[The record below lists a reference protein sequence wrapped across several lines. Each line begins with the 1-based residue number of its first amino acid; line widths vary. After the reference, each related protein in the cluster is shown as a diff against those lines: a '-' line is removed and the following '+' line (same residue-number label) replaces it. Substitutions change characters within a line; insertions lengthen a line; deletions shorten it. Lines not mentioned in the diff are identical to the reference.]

1 MNAPAH
7 ARPVAQHAH
16 AHPRRP
22 AGAGALLRLALRR
35 DRVLIAAGA
44 LAVTGLVAASAV
56 ALAGLYPDTASR
68 QTFAA
73 SVDATPAFL
82 ALTGPVFDGSTIGGL
97 TAWRSVATAVV
108 VLGLLSTVIVVRH
121 TRQDEETGRQ
131 DLVLSSVVDR
141 GSPLAVAA
149 LAAAALDGLAAVL
162 IAGVML
168 GQGQPPAGSLLLGLA
183 IGGGG
188 FVFAGLAA
196 VVAQLVV
203 AARTATGLGC
213 ALVGLGFVLRAVGD
227 SSPDLSWVSWLSPI
241 GWAQQVQAFAA
252 DRWWL
257 AGILLLVSLLA
268 FAVARRID
276 RRRDVG
282 AGVVAP
288 STGRA
293 TATAGLR
300 GPASLT
306 LRLQRGALIG
316 WAAVFVV
323 LGGVYGGATS
333 GVDQLVSGTPALA
346 DTIRRLGGTTQ
357 ITVAFLTA
365 TVTLLAIVAAA
376 FGVSAVVRLRAEET
390 VGRTEMLL
398 ATATSRNRVL
408 APVLVLAVLGAG
420 VLLLLGGTVAA
431 LTAGS
436 VGGSGISVSDVLD
449 PVVRT
454 AGAEI
459 PAAVVVVAVAV
470 LLLGRLPR
478 AAGAAW
484 GVLAAV
490 GLLGLIGP
498 SLGWPTGVL
507 DVSPFHALGS
517 ADALGGTAFWITTVV
532 AVVLIGV
539 GWWGW
544 RRRDIG

>member
-1 MNAPAH
+1 MSAPAP
-7 ARPVAQHAH
+7 ARPVPHHAH
-16 AHPRRP
+16 AQPRRL
-22 AGAGALLRLALRR
+22 AGAGVLFRLALRR

-44 LAVTGLVAASAV
+44 LAVTGLVTSSAV
-56 ALAGLYPDTASR
+56 ALAGLYPDVAAR
-68 QTFAA
+68 QAFAA

-108 VLGLLSTVIVVRH
+108 ILGLVSTVVVVRH

-131 DLVLSSVVDR
+131 DLVLSSAVDR

-149 LAAAALDGLAAVL
+149 LTAAVLNGLAALL
-162 IAGVML
+162 IAGVLLGL
-168 GQGQPPAGSLLLGLA
+168 GQPLTGSLLLGLA
-183 IGGGG
+183 IGVGG

-213 ALVGLGFVLRAVGD
+213 ALVGVGFVLRAVGD
-227 SSPDLSWVSWLSPI
+227 SSPGLSWVSWLSPI
-241 GWAQQVQAFAA
+241 GWAQQVQAFAT

-257 AGILLLVSLLA
+257 VVIVLLA
-268 FAVARRID
+268 GVLMFAVAHSVD
-276 RRRDVG
+276 GRRDVG
-282 AGVVAP
+282 AGVLAP
-288 STGRA
+288 STGRS
-293 TATAGLR
+293 TAARNLR

-306 LRLQRGALIG
+306 ARLHRGAMIG
-316 WAAVFVV
+316 WTVVFLV

-365 TVTLLAIVAAA
+365 TVTILAIVTAA
-376 FGVSAVVRLRAEET
+376 FGVSTVLRLRGEET
-390 VGRTEMLL
+390 SGRVEMVV
-398 ATATSRNRVL
+398 ATATSRSRFL
-408 APVLVLAVLGAG
+408 TPVLVLAVVGSG
-420 VLLLLGGTVAA
+420 GLLLLGATVAA
-431 LTAGS
+431 LVAGS
-436 VGGSGISVSDVLD
+436 LSGPSTSASDLLD

-454 AGAEI
+454 AGAEV
-459 PAAVVVVAVAV
+459 PAAVAVVAVAV
-470 LLLGRLPR
+470 ALLGCLPR
-478 AAGAAW
+478 AVGAAW

-490 GLLGLIGP
+490 ALLGLIGP

-507 DVSPFHALGS
+507 DISPFHALGS
-517 ADALGGTAFWITTVV
+517 SDALGGTAFWITTVAAV
-532 AVVLIGV
+532 ALIGA

-544 RRRDIG
+544 NRRDIG